1 MSRLK
6 KQKIIRTAGTATLL
20 GILLMALMSCKSPS
34 SPEEDLKAYIHVNN
48 TCGAAVD
55 IFMNDA
61 FNTLL
66 ENDSSTTIEV
76 VTEGIYLLGAYK
88 TGTEILVFFG
98 QVEVF
103 LGGNY
108 NWDIEGP
115 CEIIVTNNYGETLQI
130 HLNGTYL
137 GDLDDSYSET
147 ISKVTFGEHTLE
159 AKKPITG
166 EVVASTTFDL
176 IDVGNYFWEITNTE
190 ENLVR
195 K

>member
-76 VTEGIYLLGAYK
+76 VTEGIYWIK
-88 TGTEILVFFG
+88 M
-98 QVEVF
+98 
-103 LGGNY
+103 
-108 NWDIEGP
+108 
-115 CEIIVTNNYGETLQI
+115 
-130 HLNGTYL
+130 
-137 GDLDDSYSET
+137 
-147 ISKVTFGEHTLE
+147 
-159 AKKPITG
+159 
-166 EVVASTTFDL
+166 
-176 IDVGNYFWEITNTE
+176 
-190 ENLVR
+190 
-195 K
+195 

>member
-1 MSRLK
+1 MPRLK
-6 KQKIIRTAGTATLL
+6 KQKIIRTAGTAALL

-34 SPEEDLKAYIHVNN
+34 SPAEDLKGYIHVNN

-55 IFMNDA
+55 IILGDV
-61 FNTLL
+61 FNTSL
-66 ENDSSTTIEV
+66 ENNSSTTIEI

-88 TGTEILVFFG
+88 TGTEILVFYG

-130 HLNGTYL
+130 HINGTYL
-137 GDLDDSYSET
+137 GDLDDSYSES
-147 ISKVTFGEHTLE
+147 ILKVTFGEHTLE
-159 AKKPITG
+159 AKKPSNSEI
-166 EVVASTTFDL
+166 VASTTFEL
-176 IDVGNYFWEITNTE
+176 IDVGNYFWEITNE
-190 ENLVR
+190 E
-195 K
+195 